1 MFFSNSETIF
11 GVNLLLTGMD
21 KINGKAIKQAPPI
34 TPFIL
39 RQIHEVLYFK
49 SKFELTMWV
58 LFLTSF
64 FPHVEKIQCD
74 TCFGKRWGKN
84 T

>member
-1 MFFSNSETIF
+1 MGNP
-11 GVNLLLTGMD
+11 
-21 KINGKAIKQAPPI
+21 KKQAPPI

-39 RQIHEVLYFK
+39 RQIHEVLDFK

-64 FPHVEKIQCD
+64 FPHVKEIKHHPCISE
-74 TCFGKRWGKN
+74 GLVKSP
-84 T
+84 